1 MSQLG
6 LTLDDLS
13 SEEFERVVKRCES
26 RLKSSRYPPELY
38 TLDTD
43 SDLLSFILAVAVIKA
58 SKREDA
64 ISRFAL
70 NEASRAEAFLKTE
83 NKKTITYIIRQV
95 LKIPIYETEY
105 IIGNSFYE
113 YMIDI
118 KEYVLLS
125 SPFKSDY
132 WSIINRIVDGGFV
145 YLKRSEIIRIA
156 RDEIRHEI
164 YRRIRESSAPD
175 IPQQLQYLVDI
186 IKNRSLPRATFEEA
200 RITEYPPCATHAI
213 ARSQANE
220 NLAHFERFFLTS
232 FLLKIGKSVDD
243 VIKFFSNSPDFNEK
257 IARYQV
263 EHIAGLRGGRKTY
276 NVPDCKTLFSQS
288 LCFKNGTCD
297 NISHPLQY
305 GRRLI
310 KDGEKNFDR
319 KRRFSKKDL

>member
-13 SEEFERVVKRCES
+13 SEEFEKVVKRCEA
-26 RLKSSRYPPELY
+26 RVKSLRYPPELY
-38 TLDTD
+38 DLDID
-43 SDLLSFILAVAVIKA
+43 SDLLSFILAVAVIKV
-58 SKREDA
+58 SQREDA

-70 NEASRAEAFLKTE
+70 NEAGRAEAFLKTE

-95 LKIPIYETEY
+95 LKVPVYETEY
-105 IIGNSFYE
+105 TIGNSFYE
-113 YMIDI
+113 YMIDV
-118 KEYVLLS
+118 KKYVLLS
-125 SPFKSDY
+125 SLLKSDY
-132 WSIINRIVDGGFV
+132 WRIVNRIVNGGLV
-145 YLKRSEIIRIA
+145 YLKRSEIIRLA
-156 RDEIRHEI
+156 RDGIRYEI
-164 YRRIRESSAPD
+164 YRRIRESTTPV

-186 IKNRSLPRATFEEA
+186 IKNRPLPRVTFEET

-213 ARSQANE
+213 SRAQANE

-257 IARYQV
+257 IAKYQV
-263 EHIAGLRGGRKTY
+263 EHIAGLRGGRKIY

-288 LCFKNGTCD
+288 LCFKNEICD

-310 KDGEKNFDR
+310 KNGEKNFDR
-319 KRRFSKKDL
+319 KRRFSKKDF

>member
-1 MSQLG
+1 M
-6 LTLDDLS
+6 TLDDLS

-58 SKREDA
+58 SQREDA

-70 NEASRAEAFLKTE
+70 NEAGRAEAFLKTE
-83 NKKTITYIIRQV
+83 NKKTITHIIRQV
-95 LKIPIYETEY
+95 LRIPVYETEY
-105 IIGNSFYE
+105 AIGNSFYE

-118 KEYVLLS
+118 REYILLS
-125 SPFKSDY
+125 SLLKSDY
-132 WSIINRIVDGGFV
+132 WRIVNRIVNSGLV
-145 YLKRSEIIRIA
+145 YLKKSEIIRLA

-164 YRRIRESSAPD
+164 YKRIKESSAPA

-186 IKNRSLPRATFEEA
+186 IKNRPLPRATFEET

-213 ARSQANE
+213 ARAQANE
-220 NLAHFERFFLTS
+220 NLAHFERFFLTA
-232 FLLKIGKSVDD
+232 FLLKIGKSVND
-243 VIKFFSNSPDFNEK
+243 VINFFSNSPDFNEK

-263 EHIAGLRGGRKTY
+263 EHIAGLRGGRKAY
-276 NVPDCKTLFSQS
+276 NVSDCKTLFSQS
-288 LCFKNGTCD
+288 LCFKNETCD

-305 GRRLI
+305 GRRLV
-310 KDGEKNFDR
+310 KYGEKNFDK
-319 KRRFSKKDL
+319 KRSFSKKNL